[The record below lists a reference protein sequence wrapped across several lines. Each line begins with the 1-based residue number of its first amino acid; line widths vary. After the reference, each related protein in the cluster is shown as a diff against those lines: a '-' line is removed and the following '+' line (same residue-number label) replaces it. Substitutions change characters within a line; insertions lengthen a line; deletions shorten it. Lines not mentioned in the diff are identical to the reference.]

1 MKKLIV
7 STLLISL
14 FFTSPML
21 HAKICFRGKP
31 APYCKTFFLTEVGA
45 TLNGLSWEL
54 GGMYNLN
61 KRSALG
67 ATFFI
72 SIRDYDDY
80 AAGFK
85 FRYRHWLNS
94 FDGFSIDISPGLLL
108 WTPKPDWT
116 EEKGLKSTGHVGGN
130 YKDMIILRVQ
140 VYAPGRYRF
149 QKNNKVDLLLGLKFG
164 SYAGSALGVVAVMGV
179 IILATVGQL
188 LN

>member
-7 STLLISL
+7 LTLLMSL

-45 TLNGLSWEL
+45 TVAGLSWEL

-67 ATFFI
+67 ATFLV
-72 SIRDYDDY
+72 SIREYGDY

-85 FRYRHWLNS
+85 FRYRHWLDS
-94 FDGFSIDISPGLLL
+94 FNGFSIDISPGLVL
-108 WTPKPDWT
+108 WTQRKDPRFRNYPIF
-116 EEKGLKSTGHVGGN
+116 TGHVGFN
-130 YKDMIILRVQ
+130 YKDMVTLMVQ
-140 VYAPGRYRF
+140 AYVRRSRL
-149 QKNNKVDLLLGLKFG
+149 QKNKVGFALGLKFG
-164 SYAGSALGVVAVMGV
+164 SYSGIVLGVAS
-179 IILATVGQL
+179 IITAIVLASVGEL
-188 LN
+188 